1 MNSRVYAQRGDGSFS
16 VLIRLFTSIGGGVK
30 QEQRDKFRIVLR
42 FIISQHKRDKILM
55 TNIINYLNCGR
66 LVEYDNMAD
75 FIVESNKD
83 NLEKIRPF
91 FRNNNIL
98 GVKAKDF

>member
-1 MNSRVYAQRGDGSFS
+1 
-16 VLIRLFTSIGGGVK
+16 
-30 QEQRDKFRIVLR
+30 
-42 FIISQHKRDKILM
+42 M

-83 NLEKIRPF
+83 NLEKIIPF

-98 GVKAKDF
+98 GVKKDFED